1 MRQRIWR
8 RLFAAAIGLIA
19 AGGTASA
26 QYQTAA
32 PPLAPP
38 AALTPVVIPVETATQ
53 PSVPAAVAGTPIA
66 PGKDAVIYAQAAP
79 PGAPVAPVPHTPIWA
94 PPPKGPP
101 GYFMSGPDTPTRLG
115 SGVNGCGSCKQD
127 AAFVFGPCKSY
138 FAPCGNIANGGHF
151 GSHGGRGGHGGGCGC
166 GIGGGGLGGHG
177 GGLGAWAAGC
187 ATPVYGTGRATG
199 FNTCHYDSYL
209 NH

>member
-8 RLFAAAIGLIA
+8 RLFVAAIGLLA

-26 QYQTAA
+26 QHQTAA

-38 AALTPVVIPVETATQ
+38 AALTPVVIPVETPAQ
-53 PSVPAAVAGTPIA
+53 PAVPSVPAAAAATPVS
-66 PGKDAVIYAQAAP
+66 PGPGAVVYAQAAP
-79 PGAPVAPVPHTPIWA
+79 PGAVPPAWA

-127 AAFVFGPCKSY
+127 LSFVFGPCKTY
-138 FAPCGNIANGGHF
+138 FAPCGGTAGGHF
-151 GSHGGRGGHGGGCGC
+151 GGHGGHGGGCGH
-166 GIGGGGLGGHG
+166 GGCGGHG
-177 GGLGAWAAGC
+177 GLSGWAAGC